1 MVAMASPFLG
11 GSLSL
16 LYTAAVLSLRGS
28 LWPQKKASGK
38 AGSAAPLVEMLV
50 SIHEALGSILSTEQ
64 RQWYAPVIL
73 PSE

>member
-1 MVAMASPFLG
+1 MASPFLG
-11 GSLSL
+11 GGLSL

-28 LWPQKKASGK
+28 LWPQKKASSK

-50 SIHEALGSILSTEQ
+50 SIYETLGSILSTER
-64 RQWYAPVIL
+64 RQWCAPVIL